1 MFDSVSA
8 EDHRLDLGGPDVAGE
23 PWWRPERIELFGW
36 LENNAPALAP
46 VYRGALAL
54 AVLDSFPG
62 RVHFVAHAIRE
73 IRNRLP
79 SALSLEYAFDTLSD
93 RGPVPGYVVENWKK
107 LYDDVEAYAHVRD
120 HPLPAEADGE
130 WVAKFF
136 AFERILM
143 ALSKRSHETLDDL
156 DSLLERANTR

>member
-1 MFDSVSA
+1 MFDSVSP
-8 EDHRLDLGGPDVAGE
+8 EERRLDLGGPDVSGE
-23 PWWRPERIELFGW
+23 SWWRPERVELFGW
-36 LENNAPALAP
+36 LKNNAPAVAP
-46 VYRGALAL
+46 VYLGALRL

-73 IRNRLP
+73 TRNRLQ
-79 SALSLEYAFDTLSD
+79 YVFDTLS
-93 RGPVPGYVVENWKK
+93 GPAPGYVVGSRRR
-107 LYDDVEAYAHVRD
+107 LYRDAPKFAHVWD
-120 HPLPAEADGE
+120 EPLPAEADGE

-136 AFERILM
+136 AFEQILM

>member
-23 PWWRPERIELFGW
+23 SWWRPERIEFLGW
-36 LENNAPALAP
+36 LENNAPAVAP

-73 IRNRLP
+73 TRNRLQHV
-79 SALSLEYAFDTLSD
+79 FDTLS
-93 RGPVPGYVVENWKK
+93 GPVPGYVVDNWKR
-107 LYDDVEAYAHVRD
+107 LYRDAHKYAHVWD
-120 HPLPAEADGE
+120 EPLPAEADGE

-136 AFERILM
+136 AFEQILM
-143 ALSKRSHETLDDL
+143 ALSKRPHETLDNL